1 MVLWPEPRSSD
12 DPWRRIRQIMEA
24 TGKETSETSGF
35 RIVQHYEEMIQARQD
50 GVFHAF
56 LGLEGMVGLDS
67 HPDRRRAAE

>member
-1 MVLWPEPRSSD
+1 
-12 DPWRRIRQIMEA
+12 MEA